1 MKNLLVLAAA
11 ALCVFPILAQEEDA
25 EGCKDSQ
32 VLSRM
37 KSCRIESCDKKD
49 FDRADVRTGAS
60 DEQMQAV
67 EGEVETL
74 IYRCGDNVSF
84 LSIVRNAENALKAA
98 GFTKV
103 YSGPGMNES
112 PAYSAR
118 KGGVWIDI
126 QTQING
132 GQTYTQ
138 TVVRSK
144 EMEQEMTA
152 SAESM
157 EAEIAKSGYCSIYG
171 ILFDTAKATIQ
182 PPSEKCLTEM
192 VKLLKNN
199 PAWKLQVEGHTDN
212 VGGKEVNAKLS
223 QSRAEAVRAW
233 LVAHGVDSAR
243 LSAKGFGDSKPV
255 ADNATEDGR
264 AKNRRVDLRKL

>member
-1 MKNLLVLAAA
+1 MKRLLLVA
-11 ALCVFPILAQEEDA
+11 ALVLCVCPILAQEEDA
-25 EGCKDSQ
+25 EGCRDSA

-49 FDRADVRTGAS
+49 FDRADIHAGAS
-60 DEQMQAV
+60 EQMQAV
-67 EGEVETL
+67 EGEVETI
-74 IYRCGDNVSF
+74 IYHCGDNVSF

-118 KGGVWIDI
+118 KGGVWIDV
-126 QTQING
+126 QTQPNG

-157 EAEIAKSGYCSIYG
+157 EAEIARSGYCSIYG
-171 ILFDTAKATIQ
+171 VLFDTGKATIQ
-182 PPSEKCLTEM
+182 PASEKCLTEM
-192 VKLLKNN
+192 AKLLKNN
-199 PAWKLQVEGHTDN
+199 PSWKLQVEGHTDN
-212 VGGKEVNAKLS
+212 VGGKDPNVKLS
-223 QSRAEAVRAW
+223 QSRAEAVQGW
-233 LVAHGVDSAR
+233 LVSHGIEGSR
-243 LSAKGFGDSKPV
+243 LSAKGFGDAKPV
-255 ADNATEDGR
+255 ADNTTEDGR